1 MTVSAGG
8 PSAAVPED
16 REREQR
22 RARPHEGTWRGGE
35 PPVLPALTCYEKLR
49 GYLRLGAFIV
59 MTAVAL
65 ALFVAGRYLRH
76 WLGHGVTFH
85 FWVARQWSRGGLW
98 LAGLERRVEGTP
110 VQGGALVANHCSW
123 LDILS
128 LRAVTLMYFVSK
140 AEVADWPG
148 VGFVTRVTGT
158 IFIERRRSQAKAQEA
173 VLRSR
178 IAADQ
183 LLIFFPE
190 GTSTDGQRVLP
201 FKSSLFSIFFDDGE
215 GADLLVQPVSLVYTP
230 APGSDLP
237 AEFYGWWGDMPFYGH
252 ILDVFGRSRR
262 GRVTI
267 TFHSPARPTD
277 FADRKALAE
286 HCQQA
291 VASGHARALPAR

>member
-1 MTVSAGG
+1 MTVSQDPPAADDDALG
-8 PSAAVPED
+8 P
-16 REREQR
+16 R
-22 RARPHEGTWRGGE
+22 RGPGSQGTWRDAQ
-35 PPVLPALTCYEKLR
+35 PPVLPPLTLREKLR
-49 GYLRLGAFIV
+49 GYGRLLVFMALTVVSVAVFI
-59 MTAVAL
+59 
-65 ALFVAGRYLRH
+65 AGRYLRH
-76 WLGHGVTFH
+76 WLGHSVTFH

-98 LAGLERRVEGTP
+98 LAGLDRRIEGMP
-110 VQGGALVANHCSW
+110 VSGGALVANHCSW

-201 FKSSLFSIFFDDGE
+201 FKSSLFSVFYEDGK
-215 GADLLVQPVSLVYTP
+215 GADLLVQPVSIVYEP
-230 APGSDLP
+230 NPGIGLPSD
-237 AEFYGWWGDMPFYGH
+237 FYGWWGDMPFYGH
-252 ILDVFGRSRR
+252 ILDVFARSRR

-267 TFHSPARPTD
+267 TFHPPARPAD
-277 FADRKALAE
+277 FWDRKALTE

-291 VASGHARALPAR
+291 VARGHSATLSAP